1 MSRTRKILSVLLVV
15 TVGAL
20 AFLYGQ
26 SEVAISSI
34 KFDLRKIGES
44 VYEAH
49 SKTGKWPAR
58 IEDLE
63 GTEYLRMP
71 YRRSMLENGA
81 FIVVWRQ
88 DLDPD
93 PPANKDR
100 ILAYDNRSLFSRLG
114 WVWACRGDLSIERID
129 AESVRRLNARGR

>member
-1 MSRTRKILSVLLVV
+1 MSRTRKILSILIVV
-15 TVGAL
+15 TVGAI

-26 SEVAISSI
+26 SDVAISSI

-49 SKTGKWPAR
+49 FKTGKWPAK

-71 YRRSMLENGA
+71 YRRSMLEKGA
-81 FIVVWRQ
+81 FIVVWQQ
-88 DLDPD
+88 DLNADPS
-93 PPANKDR
+93 ANKDR
-100 ILAYDNRSLFSRLG
+100 ILAYDNASLFSRLG

-129 AESVRRLNARGR
+129 AETVRRLNSPGR